1 MRTQIIAALF
11 RGTSSLIVMAAA
23 SAMPATAQ
31 VAETRIAF
39 AIAPGA
45 LSTALAQY
53 AEQAKVQLI
62 YTPALAAGRKSTG
75 IKGQFSP
82 REALA
87 RLLAG
92 TGIAVRQVDRDVF
105 MLSGAGAEGGDIA
118 KGQSSASPDRG
129 GQDIIVTG
137 SHIHGAPPTASPT
150 KVVTRSDIERGGYS
164 SVAQALQ
171 AMPGNFGGM
180 ATEQSA
186 LSYADRSGSNTTLAS
201 GVNLRGLGP
210 QATLVLV
217 NGRRV
222 AGSGMMGDFADIS
235 SIPMSALDRVEIITD
250 GASALYGSDAVA
262 GVVNIILKED
272 FDGLEMRLRGGS
284 VTQGNAR
291 ELQFS
296 QTAGKSWGS
305 GSFLLSYE
313 CQRRVALR
321 SADRAYARSADSRPF
336 GGTDRRYPYS
346 SPGNVLGFD
355 ESGALVPTYAI
366 PAGQDGTSLT
376 AADFLAGEANLE
388 NFREGTDLSPDQ
400 KRHSLYAHVSQSLT
414 DAIKFSLEGRFSHRK
429 FSSLTSGYAT
439 ILSVTDANPW
449 FVSPTGASSDLIG
462 YAFTQELGPVRSAGT
477 ARSYALTGGL
487 EAELGAD
494 WKLSS
499 YLAYA
504 AQRDR
509 NRTDQLAN
517 EYLLAEALGSIADDP
532 ASAVS
537 AQRDGYFNP
546 YGDGN
551 ANSRA
556 LLQAISGYSDYE
568 SRSNILTAD
577 MVADGSLFSLP
588 GGSVK
593 LAVGANYR
601 RERFHSQAVDFIFSP
616 TPVAGRPADYSR
628 SIWAGFAELAVPLF
642 GPDNARTGLQ
652 QLDFSAAVRAERYDD
667 FGSTANPKFSLRW
680 VPVNGV
686 AVRGTWGTSFRAPNL
701 RELGAPETANLRIAT
716 NEAGNSVV
724 VIQRSGGNT
733 GLSPEKA
740 KSWTVGLD
748 LTPSSL
754 AGLTASLTAFR
765 TIFSGRISNVV
776 QQNFSS
782 ALTDPIYAPFVRWV
796 SPGTSA
802 DDLAFVEELLSRS
815 GTSNPYPVESIAAVV
830 DARYVNTGRVDV
842 AGGDFDINYVFE
854 RGSNRFNIGVGATYL
869 ERWREQVTPDSPAVD
884 RRNVAGRPVDLKG
897 RMTIGWARGPFD
909 TQIALN
915 HVDAYR
921 DEAGKRIKAW
931 NTVDFRIAYKSKAS
945 TGIASGFTLSLT
957 AQNLFD
963 KAPPFYDS
971 TAGAG
976 YDGANADA
984 TGRFIALEIA
994 RRW

>member
-1 MRTQIIAALF
+1 MRTQIIAALLK
-11 RGTSSLIVMAAA
+11 GTPPLILIAAGVTA
-23 SAMPATAQ
+23 PAQGQATDP
-31 VAETRIAF
+31 RIAF
-39 AIAPGA
+39 SIAPGS
-45 LSTALAQY
+45 LSTALSQY

-62 YTPALAAGRKSTG
+62 YTPALAAGRQSQG
-75 IKGQFSP
+75 LNGQLSA

-87 RLLAG
+87 RLLVG
-92 TGIAVRQVDRDVF
+92 TGITVRQIDRDVF
-105 MLSGAGAEGGDIA
+105 MLSGARGEDSDISEGRSSGAA
-118 KGQSSASPDRG
+118 SSP
-129 GQDIIVTG
+129 QDIVVTG
-137 SHIHGAPPTASPT
+137 SHIHGAPSASPT
-150 KVVTRSDIERGGYS
+150 KIIKRADMERGGYS

-186 LSYADRSGSNTTLAS
+186 LSYADRSGNNATLAS

-222 AGSGMMGDFADIS
+222 AGSGLLGDFADIS

-262 GVVNIILKED
+262 GVVNILLKED
-272 FDGLEMRLRGGS
+272 YDGLEMRLRGGT
-284 VTQGNAR
+284 VTQGHAR
-291 ELQFS
+291 DLQFS
-296 QTAGKSWGS
+296 QTAGKSWPGGS
-305 GSFLLSYE
+305 ILVSHEY
-313 CQRRVALR
+313 QRRVALR

-336 GGTDRRYPYS
+336 GGTDRRYPYT

-366 PAGQDGTSLT
+366 PAGQDGANLT
-376 AADFLAGEANLE
+376 ADDFLAGQANLD

-400 KRHSLYAHVSQSLT
+400 KRHSLYARASQDLT
-414 DAIKFSLEGRFSHRK
+414 DGIKLSLEGRYSHRR

-439 ILSVTDANPW
+439 ILTVTRANPW
-449 FVSPTGASSDLIG
+449 FVSPTGASSDYIG
-462 YAFTQELGPVRSAGT
+462 YSFTKEMGPVRSSGT

-487 EAELGAD
+487 DADLGSD

-499 YLAYA
+499 YVAYA

-509 NRTDQLAN
+509 NRTDQMPN
-517 EYLLAEALGSIADDP
+517 EYLLAEALGTIEDDP
-532 ASAVS
+532 ASS
-537 AQRDGYFNP
+537 YSPKRDGYFNP

-551 ANSRA
+551 ANTKA
-556 LLQAISGYSDYE
+556 LLNAISGYSDYE

-577 MVADGSLFSLP
+577 MVADGSLFALP
-588 GGSVK
+588 GGAVK

-601 RERFHSQAVDFIFSP
+601 RERFHSQSVDYIFSP
-616 TPVAGRPADYSR
+616 TPIAGTPADYSR
-628 SIWAGFAELAVPLF
+628 SIWAGFAEVALPLF
-642 GPDNARTGLQ
+642 GPDNARPGFE
-652 QLDFSAAVRAERYDD
+652 QLDFSAAVRAEHYED

-680 VPVNGV
+680 VPVDGL
-686 AVRGTWGTSFRAPNL
+686 AVRATWGTSFRAPNL
-701 RELGAPETANLRIAT
+701 RELGAPETASFRIAT

-748 LTPSSL
+748 LSPSSL

-776 QQNFSS
+776 QQNFSRS
-782 ALTDPIYAPFVRWV
+782 LIDDSYAPFVRSV
-796 SPGTSA
+796 STGTNA
-802 DDLAFVEELLSRS
+802 DDLAFVEGLLARS
-815 GTSNPYPVESIAAVV
+815 GISSPYPLESIAAVV

-842 AGGDFDINYVFE
+842 AGADFDLNYAFE
-854 RGSNRFNIGVGATYL
+854 RGANHFNVGLGGTYL
-869 ERWREQVTPDSPAVD
+869 ERWREQVTPTSKAID
-884 RRNVAGRPVDLKG
+884 RRNQAGRPVDLKA
-897 RMTIGWARGPFD
+897 RMTLGWIRGPFD

-915 HVDAYR
+915 HVDAYH
-921 DEAGKRIKAW
+921 DESGKRIDAW
-931 NTVDFRIAYKSKAS
+931 KTFDMRIAFKPSA
-945 TGIASGFTLSLT
+945 TEGMAAGLTVSLV

-994 RRW
+994 KRW

>member
-1 MRTQIIAALF
+1 MRTQIIAALLNATPPLILMASVF
-11 RGTSSLIVMAAA
+11 ASSAG
-23 SAMPATAQ
+23 AQ
-31 VAETRIAF
+31 VGEARIEF
-39 AIAPGA
+39 TIASGS
-45 LSTALAQY
+45 LSTALARY

-62 YTPALAAGRKSTG
+62 YTPALAAGRESSG
-75 IKGQFSP
+75 IKGPHTP
-82 REALA
+82 REALI

-92 TGIAVRQVDRDVF
+92 TGIVVRQVDRDVF
-105 MLSGAGAEGGDIA
+105 MLSGAQGEDGDNSQ
-118 KGQSSASPDRG
+118 GRSSTSLVESP
-129 GQDIIVTG
+129 QDIVVTG
-137 SHIHGAPPTASPT
+137 SHIHGAPPSASPT
-150 KVVTRSDIERGGYS
+150 KVVTRSNIERGGYS

-171 AMPGNFGGM
+171 AMPGNFGGR

-186 LSYADRSGSNTTLAS
+186 LSYADRSGGNATLAS

-222 AGSGMMGDFADIS
+222 AGSGLLGDFADIS

-272 FDGLEMRLRGGS
+272 FDGFETRLRGGT
-284 VTQGNAR
+284 VTDGHAR

-296 QTAGKSWGS
+296 QTAGKSWTDGAI
-305 GSFLLSYE
+305 LLSYE
-313 CQRRVALR
+313 YQRRVALR

-336 GGTDRRYPYS
+336 GGTDRRYPYG
-346 SPGNVLGFD
+346 SPGNILGFD
-355 ESGALVPTYAI
+355 ATGALVPTYGI
-366 PAGQDGTSLT
+366 PAGQDGSALT
-376 AADFLAGEANLE
+376 ADDFLADDINLE

-400 KRHSLYAHVSQSLT
+400 KRHSLYARASRNLT
-414 DAIKFSLEGRFSHRK
+414 DGIKLSLEGRFSHRR

-439 ILSVTDANPW
+439 IFSVTDSNPW
-449 FVSPTGASSDLIG
+449 FVSPTGASSDMIG
-462 YAFTQELGPVRSAGT
+462 YAFTRELGPVRSAGT
-477 ARSYALTGGL
+477 ARSYAFTGAL
-487 EAELGAD
+487 DAELGAD

-499 YLAYA
+499 YTAYA
-504 AQRDR
+504 TQRDH

-517 EYLLAEALGSIADDP
+517 EYLLAEALGAIADDP
-532 ASAVS
+532 ASAYS
-537 AQRDGYFNP
+537 AERDGYFNP

-593 LAVGANYR
+593 LALGANYR

-616 TPVAGRPADYSR
+616 TPVAGTPANYSR
-628 SIWAGFAELAVPLF
+628 TIWAGFAELALPLF
-642 GPDNARTGLQ
+642 GPDNARPGLQ
-652 QLDFSAAVRAERYDD
+652 QLDVSAAVRAERYDD

-680 VPVNGV
+680 VPVDGL
-686 AVRGTWGTSFRAPNL
+686 AVRATWGTSFRAPNL
-701 RELGAPETANLRIAT
+701 RELGAPEIANLRIAT

-733 GLSPEKA
+733 SLSPEKA

-748 LTPSSL
+748 LSPSSL

-765 TIFSGRISNVV
+765 TIFSGRVSNVV

-782 ALTDPIYAPFVRWV
+782 ALTDASYAPFVRRV
-796 SPGTSA
+796 SPGTNA
-802 DDLAFVEELLSRS
+802 DDRAFVEELLSRS
-815 GTSNPYPVESIAAVV
+815 GASNPYPVESIAAVV

-842 AGGDFDINYVFE
+842 AGGDFDLDYAFE
-854 RGSNRFNIGVGATYL
+854 RGGSQFNIGVGATYL
-869 ERWREQVTPDSPAVD
+869 ERWREQVTPASQIVD
-884 RRNVAGRPVDLKG
+884 RRNIAGRPVDFKG
-897 RMTIGWARGPFD
+897 RMTLGWVRGPFD
-909 TQIALN
+909 TQFALN
-915 HVDAYR
+915 HVGAYR
-921 DEAGKRIKAW
+921 DEAGDRIKAW
-931 NTVDFRIAYKSKAS
+931 NTVDIRVAYTPKSAA
-945 TGIASGFTLSLT
+945 GIASGLTISLV

-963 KAPPFYDS
+963 TAPPFYDS

-984 TGRFIALEIA
+984 TGRFVAFEIA
-994 RRW
+994 KRW